1 MTAKFRREIAR
12 GYFSCL
18 DRKRGLFVNRA
29 LDRAVYN
36 QTIPLD
42 RLLADQESA
51 AFAIAQYAWD
61 EIDGYRSEFGRFD
74 YKCFRQLPFLEKS
87 LLIESPDA
95 FTAKKPGTI
104 FYGSTSGSTGKSLRF
119 AYDAAHASWAEACKL
134 RGRTWYNVHRGD
146 PVLVLW
152 GRSVRTP
159 SAGRKVLD
167 RTKAYLRN
175 ELYFNTFAS
184 LDEPFLSEVAAGI
197 GYHQPKVIYGYGS
210 SLAALGRYLFE
221 RSPLVAPS
229 KERLLVQYTADHLGA
244 ADSKILEES
253 LGSMVVSDYGASEA
267 PGIAFECPEG
277 HLHISVDC
285 YKIEFLDQEGNEV
298 PEGEIGDIV
307 VTSLHN
313 RAMPLIRYRIGD
325 LGGPI
330 NGSCSCGNTMPR
342 MRLAVGKSIDT
353 INTSF
358 VKGVSS
364 HYLDYINIELMRRG
378 DDGIA
383 QFKVIQDGTDKFR
396 LMVVARKKGS
406 AVDLGNFIHLLRDK
420 IGPVEVNTELVQE
433 IPREASGKHR
443 YFVSVVK
450 E

>member
-1 MTAKFRREIAR
+1 MEVLLVQQENR
-12 GYFSCL
+12 L
-18 DRKRGLFVNRA
+18 DSR
-29 LDRAVYN
+29 
-36 QTIPLD
+36 TT
-42 RLLADQESA
+42 
-51 AFAIAQYAWD
+51 
-61 EIDGYRSEFGRFD
+61 
-74 YKCFRQLPFLEKS
+74 LPM
-87 LLIESPDA
+87 
-95 FTAKKPGTI
+95 
-104 FYGSTSGSTGKSLRF
+104 
-119 AYDAAHASWAEACKL
+119 
-134 RGRTWYNVHRGD
+134 HRG
-146 PVLVLW
+146 PRLVSYVVELGITFIGGPGISSL

-298 PEGEIGDIV
+298 PEGK
-307 VTSLHN
+307 L
-313 RAMPLIRYRIGD
+313 
-325 LGGPI
+325 
-330 NGSCSCGNTMPR
+330 
-342 MRLAVGKSIDT
+342 
-353 INTSF
+353 
-358 VKGVSS
+358 
-364 HYLDYINIELMRRG
+364 
-378 DDGIA
+378 
-383 QFKVIQDGTDKFR
+383 VI
-396 LMVVARKKGS
+396 S
-406 AVDLGNFIHLLRDK
+406 
-420 IGPVEVNTELVQE
+420 
-433 IPREASGKHR
+433 
-443 YFVSVVK
+443 
-450 E
+450 